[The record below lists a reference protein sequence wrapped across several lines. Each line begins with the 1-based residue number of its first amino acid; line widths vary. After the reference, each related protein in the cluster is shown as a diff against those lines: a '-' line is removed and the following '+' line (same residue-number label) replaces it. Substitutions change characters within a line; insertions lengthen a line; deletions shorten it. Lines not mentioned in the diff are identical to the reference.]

1 MKGEWSI
8 VNREWSMVNGNT
20 NTEYRTGEHGTGN
33 EEVNTN
39 TYRPEKKMIKA
50 IKILIQIL
58 GWLSIAVCPTI
69 IAGLISLVIYIKWKN
84 IPVAVT
90 VLVIGF
96 VIGVI
101 WATKISIKYGAAEW
115 ISRIRKIS

>member
-1 MKGEWSI
+1 
-8 VNREWSMVNGNT
+8 
-20 NTEYRTGEHGTGN
+20 
-33 EEVNTN
+33 
-39 TYRPEKKMIKA
+39 MIKA
-50 IKILIQIL
+50 IKILIEIL

-69 IAGLISLVIYIKWKN
+69 IAGLISLVIYIKWEN